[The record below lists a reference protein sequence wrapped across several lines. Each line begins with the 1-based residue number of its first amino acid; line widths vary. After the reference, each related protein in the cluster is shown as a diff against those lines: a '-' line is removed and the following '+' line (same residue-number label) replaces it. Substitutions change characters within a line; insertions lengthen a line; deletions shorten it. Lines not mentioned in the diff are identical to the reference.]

1 MRGDVGEIER
11 RVLPQQHHV
20 ERGKLRPRRLTQR
33 EVIAGL
39 VAHLE
44 RLHRREHPRIAQ
56 REPVRGVIGD
66 AVAALLRFQQQGE
79 GGVAPDIDPLDRI
92 HLHGDSQAHRSP
104 GANGV

>member
-1 MRGDVGEIER
+1 
-11 RVLPQQHHV
+11 
-20 ERGKLRPRRLTQR
+20 
-33 EVIAGL
+33 VIAGL

-66 AVAALLRFQQQGE
+66 VVAALLRFQQQGE
-79 GGVAPDIDPLDRI
+79 GGVALDIDPFDRI

-104 GANGV
+104 GTSGVSRWCRTPQ